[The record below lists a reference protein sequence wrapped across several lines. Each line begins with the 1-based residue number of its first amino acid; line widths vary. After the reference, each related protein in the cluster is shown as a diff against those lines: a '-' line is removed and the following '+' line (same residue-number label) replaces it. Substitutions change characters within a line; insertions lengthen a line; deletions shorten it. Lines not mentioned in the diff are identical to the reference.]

1 VQHRNSDTDSKLTLL
16 SVNVKAKLHMFL
28 PEVRRRP
35 AYGASYASAVL
46 FRDKNSKS
54 VKPSRD
60 FVFERLR
67 PPAR

>member
-1 VQHRNSDTDSKLTLL
+1 MQHRNSDTDSKLTLL

-46 FRDKNSKS
+46 FRDK
-54 VKPSRD
+54 KPSRD
-60 FVFERLR
+60 FERLR